1 LLKALKS
8 AVAISLIAATIACS
22 TTWVTEAVNI
32 LKVVAPAAINVL
44 TLVAA
49 FEGKPV
55 DAQKSATI
63 VNDVNAAITEL
74 QNYAAASAAAQP
86 GLLSQLNAALA
97 QTQTDLASILADVH
111 VSNPTKVAQINA
123 LVTFVISE
131 VAAVQSL
138 LPNAPVTARK
148 IPVDAK
154 HFKRQYN
161 SLMKDADPALVL
173 K

>member
-1 LLKALKS
+1 MLKVLKS
-8 AVAISLIAATIACS
+8 AVAISLIAVTIACS

-86 GLLSQLNAALA
+86 GLLAQLNAALA
-97 QTQTDLASILADVH
+97 QTQTDLSSILADVH

-148 IPVDAK
+148 VPVDAK

-161 SLMKDADPALVL
+161 AIMKDADPALVL